1 MEEGAIAIG
10 RHIDLTGVCLGV
22 SNELRNGLGGHRWI
36 DDHEKRGPVDAS
48 NRCDVAEK
56 SKVEVVIE
64 RRVDRRRGVDC
75 KQRITIRGRP
85 HDGLGR
91 DIGSGARPVLEYE
104 WLIEALRTMLA
115 EEARHNVGTR
125 ALRVSV

>member
-48 NRCDVAEK
+48 NRCDVAGK
-56 SKVEVVIE
+56 SKIEVVIE
-64 RRVDRRRGVDC
+64 RRVDRRRRGDC
-75 KQRITIRGRP
+75 KQRITIRGRL
-85 HDGLGR
+85 HDRLRPG
-91 DIGSGARPVLEYE
+91 IWSGAPPGPESE
-104 WLIEALRTMLA
+104 WL
-115 EEARHNVGTR
+115 
-125 ALRVSV
+125 

>member
-22 SNELRNGLGGHRWI
+22 SNELRNGLGGDRWI

-48 NRCDVAEK
+48 NRCDVEEK
-56 SKVEVVIE
+56 SKIEVVIE
-64 RRVDRRRGVDC
+64 RRVDRKRPGGC
-75 KQRITIRGRP
+75 KKRITIQGRL

-91 DIGSGARPVLEYE
+91 DIGSGAPSGLENK
-104 WLIEALRTMLA
+104 WL
-115 EEARHNVGTR
+115 
-125 ALRVSV
+125 